1 MNTYLLETFVTVVET
16 KRITTAAKLL
26 NLTQPAVS
34 QQIRHLE
41 AYFGLP
47 LLTREQSG
55 VVPTPAGQILY
66 DRARQILAQF
76 DVLEREIDDLTGA
89 DEREVVIG
97 ATPTAG
103 NFALPCSL
111 WTFKERFPKANLR
124 LEVGSNAE
132 LGDRLLDRTIH
143 LAVIEG
149 TVPPR
154 LSETQGV
161 KLVVVAG
168 DDLVLV
174 TPAGSPW
181 DKGRLSTDDLATA
194 PFVAPPRGSG
204 IRSAFEE
211 AMASLGLDAKSGNM
225 LDQLGGLEGMKG
237 AVEAHGGVM
246 VTARMAV
253 QRELRQNRYIDITPE
268 GLSRRLPFHLAYQKE
283 SLPPV
288 ACRFVRFI
296 TAPEELSSCWE

>member
-1 MNTYLLETFVTVVET
+1 MNKYLLETFVTVVEC

-55 VVPTPAGQILY
+55 VAPTPAGQILY
-66 DRARQILAQF
+66 NRALQILAQF

-89 DEREVVIG
+89 DEREVFIG

-111 WTFKERFPKANLR
+111 WTFRDRFPKANLR
-124 LEVGSNAE
+124 LQIGSNAE
-132 LGDRLLDRTIH
+132 LGDRLLEHAIH

-149 TVPPR
+149 TVPPK
-154 LSETQGV
+154 LLEAQGIR
-161 KLVVVAG
+161 LVVVAG

-174 TPAGSPW
+174 TPTGSPW
-181 DKGRLSTDDLATA
+181 EKVRPAALDLTRVPLVLPA
-194 PFVAPPRGSG
+194 RGSG
-204 IRSAFEE
+204 IRTAFEE
-211 AMASLGLDAKSGNM
+211 ALAAQGLDGSQLNLM
-225 LDQLGGLEGMKG
+225 DQLGGLEGMKG

-253 QRELRQNRYIDITPE
+253 QRELRQNRYTDITPE
-268 GLSRRLPFHLAYQKE
+268 WLNQRLPFHLAYMRE

-296 TAPEELSSCWE
+296 AAPEELSSCWE